1 MGLIISTVML
11 YSIIL
16 GIDIL
21 GKRKNIKKGQKTNAM
36 DHFVV
41 VIAGNG
47 ILAYVCSNS
56 TYTDSMRTII
66 IALFTVLYVL
76 FWIICIKMNSKNML
90 NCITK

>member
-1 MGLIISTVML
+1 MGLIISTVMI
-11 YSIIL
+11 YSVIL

-21 GKRKNIKKGQKTNAM
+21 GKKKNMKKGKKTNVM

-47 ILAYVCSNS
+47 VLAYVCSNS
-56 TYTDSMRTII
+56 TYTDSMRTTI

-76 FWIICIKMNSKNML
+76 FWVICIKIDNKN
-90 NCITK
+90 IK